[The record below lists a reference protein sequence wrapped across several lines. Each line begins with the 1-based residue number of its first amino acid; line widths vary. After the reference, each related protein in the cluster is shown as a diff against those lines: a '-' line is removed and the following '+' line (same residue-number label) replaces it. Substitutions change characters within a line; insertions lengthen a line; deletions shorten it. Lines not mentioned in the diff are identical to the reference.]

1 MTKKSIATLAYGA
14 IDVRMATLMFDQPHQ
29 FEPLLPSSAR
39 QEPLLAKAHDLALS
53 ASRLAGQTLAAELR
67 GLLRAMN
74 SYHSNRI
81 EGRHTRPFELE
92 QALHKD
98 FSQDAKLAARQR
110 LAIAHIDAEIELE
123 ARFSGAAGAGDLYTV
138 QAVMDIHC
146 ALFSRLPPSDLQTD
160 QGAPIEP
167 GTLRDQEVSVVR
179 HVAPMAASL
188 GLLLDRWTSFYGG
201 VRRGDAALVA
211 MAAAHQR
218 LGWIHPFADGNGR
231 LMRLHTHTLLSA
243 LGYTGGMWS
252 PLRGFARSVDR
263 YDALLA
269 AADEPRRGDLDGR
282 GNLSESAL
290 VDWIDYVLDV
300 CIDQVSFMRSM
311 LSLGAIEQRI
321 AACLTFEQESIKSG
335 VRIETLRP
343 LHDLFVT
350 GLEIERGEFKRM
362 TGLGDRTAANLIS
375 ALVRRGLLCSDTVQG
390 KVRFGLPLHALRFY
404 FPALWPEAEA
414 DTAAL

>member
-1 MTKKSIATLAYGA
+1 MYS
-14 IDVRMATLMFDQPHQ
+14 QPHQ
-29 FEPLLPSSAR
+29 FEPLLPSAAR

-53 ASRLAGQTLAAELR
+53 ASGLAGQTLAGELR

-74 SYHSNRI
+74 SYYSNRI
-81 EGRHTRPFELE
+81 EGQHTRPLELE

-98 FSQDAKLAARQR
+98 FSQDTKLAARQR
-110 LAIAHIDAEIELE
+110 LAIAHIDAEIALE
-123 ARFSGAAGAGDLYTV
+123 ARFSGVAGAVELYSL
-138 QAVMDIHC
+138 QAVRGIHG
-146 ALFSRLPPSDLQTD
+146 ALFSRLPPNDLQTD
-160 QGAPIEP
+160 HGAPIEP
-167 GTLRDQEVSVVR
+167 GALRDREVSVGR
-179 HVAPMAASL
+179 HVAPTSASL
-188 GLLLDRWTSFYGG
+188 GMFLDRWATFYGG

-218 LGWIHPFADGNGR
+218 LGWIHPFVVGNGR
-231 LMRLHTHTLLSA
+231 VMRLHTHTLLGA

-263 YDALLA
+263 YYALLA

-300 CIDQVSFMRSM
+300 CIDQVAFMRSM
-311 LSLGAIEQRI
+311 LNLAAIEQRI
-321 AACLTFEQESIKSG
+321 AACLSFEQESVKSG
-335 VRIETLRP
+335 VRLEALRP
-343 LHDLFVT
+343 LHYLFVT

-362 TGLGDRTAANLIS
+362 TGLGDRTAVNLVS
-375 ALVRRGLLCSDTVQG
+375 ALVRRGLLRSDTVQG

>member
-1 MTKKSIATLAYGA
+1 MTTP
-14 IDVRMATLMFDQPHQ
+14 MFDQPHQ
-29 FEPLLPSSAR
+29 FEPLLPSSVR
-39 QEPLLAKAHDLALS
+39 QEPLLVKAHDLALS
-53 ASRLAGQTLAAELR
+53 ASGLASQTLAAELR

-74 SYHSNRI
+74 SYYSNRI
-81 EGRHTRPFELE
+81 EGQHTRPLELE

-123 ARFSGAAGAGDLYTV
+123 ARFSGAAGAGELYSV
-138 QAVMDIHC
+138 QAVRDIHR

-167 GTLRDQEVSVVR
+167 GALRDQEVSVGR
-179 HVAPMAASL
+179 HVAPMTGSL
-188 GLLLDRWTSFYGG
+188 GNFLDRWASFYGG
-201 VRRGDAALVA
+201 VRRGDVALVA
-211 MAAAHQR
+211 IAAAHQR
-218 LGWIHPFADGNGR
+218 LGWIHPFVDGNGR
-231 LMRLHTHTLLSA
+231 VMRLHTHTLLSA

-263 YDALLA
+263 YYALLA
-269 AADEPRRGDLDGR
+269 AADEPRCGDLDGR
-282 GNLSESAL
+282 GKLSESAL

-311 LSLGAIEQRI
+311 LNLGAIEQRI

-335 VRIETLRP
+335 VRLEALRP
-343 LHDLFVT
+343 LHYLFVT
-350 GLEIERGEFKRM
+350 GQAIERGEFKRM
-362 TGLGDRTAANLIS
+362 TGLGDRTAVNLIS
-375 ALVRRGLLCSDTVQG
+375 ALVRRGLLRSDTVQG

>member
-1 MTKKSIATLAYGA
+1 
-14 IDVRMATLMFDQPHQ
+14 MFDQPHQ

-39 QEPLLAKAHDLALS
+39 QEPLLAKAHNLALS
-53 ASRLAGQTLAAELR
+53 ASGLASQTLAAELR

-74 SYHSNRI
+74 SYYSNRI
-81 EGRHTRPFELE
+81 EGQHTRPLELE
-92 QALHKD
+92 RALHKD
-98 FSQDAKLAARQR
+98 FSPDAKLAARQH
-110 LAIAHIDAEIELE
+110 LAIAHIDAEVELE
-123 ARFSGAAGAGDLYTV
+123 ARFAGVAGACELYSV
-138 QAVMDIHC
+138 QAVRDIHR
-146 ALFSRLPPSDLQTD
+146 ALFSRLPPGDLQGD

-167 GTLRDQEVSVVR
+167 GVLRDREVSVGR
-179 HVAPMAASL
+179 HVAPTVASL
-188 GLLLDRWTSFYGG
+188 GSFLDRWASLYGG
-201 VRRGDAALVA
+201 VRRGDAAVVGL
-211 MAAAHQR
+211 AAAHQR
-218 LGWIHPFADGNGR
+218 LGWIHPFVDGNGR
-231 LMRLHTHTLLSA
+231 VMRLHTHTLLSA

-252 PLRGFARSVDR
+252 PLRGFARSADR
-263 YDALLA
+263 YYALLA

-311 LSLGAIEQRI
+311 LNLSAIEQRI

-335 VRIETLRP
+335 VRLEALRP
-343 LHDLFVT
+343 LHYLFVT

-362 TGLGDRTAANLIS
+362 TGLGDRTAVNLIS
-375 ALVRRGLLCSDTVQG
+375 ALVRRGLLRSDTVQG